1 MAASPMNVI
10 ETKMGTNIPA
20 AAHRGL
26 VERVIRKVLP
36 LANPDF
42 EDLYCNVRKWWIEVD
57 DEGTPQR
64 ELGFDTDE
72 QPIVAGPIGE
82 NFGFWTDSS
91 MKFRPAEHRVVS
103 SKEFAATWAQFVE
116 PLR

>member
-1 MAASPMNVI
+1 MTVI
-10 ETKMGTNIPA
+10 ETKMGTNIPD

-36 LANPDF
+36 LANP
-42 EDLYCNVRKWWIEVD
+42 EVD